1 MTLDHAVVLG
11 GSIAGLLSAA
21 ALSDSFTMVTIV
33 ERDELDDAP
42 VFRRGVPQANQVHQL
57 MSLGLERI
65 EQLLPGF
72 GQDLLNHG
80 CERYDAASALPFW
93 TPEGWSIQAEGGI
106 TVIGFLRPTFEWL
119 LRRRV
124 FALSN
129 VRVVKGV
136 ATRLVAN
143 DNRTR
148 VTGVKVKGAEGGETP
163 ADLVVD
169 ATGRGSKAGNW
180 LEDLG
185 YDRPEEQHIRPFMGY
200 ATMVVRFPE
209 GTLPE
214 GMRGL
219 GAPPHPGNTKG
230 GSFQP
235 CGNGNHV
242 VAACGMARDYPPAEL
257 DALLDFLD
265 QAPSALLGA
274 FARKAEVVAPPATY
288 QMIGSQRRL
297 WEKLD
302 RRPEG
307 FVVVGDA
314 VTSFNP
320 LYGQGMTMAAL
331 GATILKDVV
340 AESGGEVAGIA
351 EKVSRDLT
359 PWTDIAFSMAAG
371 QDSFY
376 EGAEFV
382 NFAPPSEETRQAGS
396 LIAAVATEDVE
407 VMLALRHAAYYMDPS
422 ALQGESVQRKVKEWA
437 ASGRTPSLAATD
449 PERIPGIVPF
459 DAE

>member
-1 MTLDHAVVLG
+1 MPLDHAVVLG
-11 GSIAGLLSAA
+11 GSIAGLLAAA
-21 ALSDSFTMVTIV
+21 ALSDSFAVITIV
-33 ERDELDDAP
+33 ERDELEDTPAL
-42 VFRRGVPQANQVHQL
+42 RRGVPQGTQVHQL
-57 MSLGLERI
+57 MSLGLDRI
-65 EQLLPGF
+65 EQLLPDF
-72 GQDLLNHG
+72 AQDLLDNG
-80 CERYDAASALPFW
+80 CEQYDAASMLPFW
-93 TPEGWSIQAEGGI
+93 TPEGWGARAVGGI
-106 TVIGFLRPTFEWL
+106 GVIGFLRPTFEWL

-136 ATRLVAN
+136 ATSLIST
-143 DNRTR
+143 DDRTR
-148 VTGVKVKGAEGGETP
+148 VTGVKVRGAEIDEIS

-169 ATGRGSKAGNW
+169 ATGRGSKSGNW

-200 ATMVVRFPE
+200 ATMVVRFPD
-209 GTLPE
+209 GVLPD

-235 CGNGNHV
+235 CGDGNHV
-242 VAACGMARDYPPAEL
+242 VAACGMARDYPPGEL

-265 QAPSALLGA
+265 QAPSPLLGA
-274 FARKAEVVAPPATY
+274 FARKAEVVTPPTTY

-297 WEKLD
+297 WEQLD

-331 GATILKDVV
+331 AATILKDVV
-340 AESGGEVAGIA
+340 AESGGEIAGIA
-351 EKVSRDLT
+351 EKVSRDLA
-359 PWTDIAFSMAAG
+359 PWSDIAFGMAAG

-376 EGAEFV
+376 AGTEFV
-382 NFAPPSEETRQAGS
+382 NFEPPCEDTRQAQS
-396 LIAAVATEDVE
+396 LILQVATADTE
-407 VMLALRHAAYYMDPS
+407 VMLALRRAAYYMDPTV
-422 ALQGESVQRKVKEWA
+422 LQTESVQSKIKEWSN
-437 ASGRTPSLAATD
+437 SGRTPSAAATD
-449 PERIPGIVPF
+449 PNHIPDIVPF
-459 DAE
+459 DVE